1 MHEALETEY
10 ARRRVSVLVPL
21 AKELEKFLIECMNGV
36 PRIDRISARAKAVDS
51 FMGKATKTI
60 VGKPKYNDPLN
71 EIQDQVG
78 ARIVTYYASD
88 VPRIEA
94 IVKRYFRAIESTPR
108 VPESQWTF
116 GYFGYHDILV
126 IPSDVIDGAWNP
138 SHTRGFL
145 SCRSRHY
152 SSTHGRRLGTILAIS
167 LATNY
172 WRQIRRGNWP
182 SRRHKPGAPIN
193 TSMSFGRL
201 GMVFPASLPPQRRP
215 QRPSGPDLWMTGK
228 TTAGTPGCL
237 SLRRFIAHATLAIA
251 ALLKQITFGRRI
263 ARQEATSHPR
273 WRRFLNRPNS
283 SPKSVIDKEAE
294 AKAVT

>member
-138 SHTRGFL
+138 SHTPRFFELQIKTLFQHAWAEAG
-145 SCRSRHY
+145 HD
-152 SSTHGRRLGTILAIS
+152 LG
-167 LATNY
+167 Y
-172 WRQIRRGNWP
+172 
-182 SRRHKPGAPIN
+182 KPGDELLAPDQERKLAF
-193 TSMSFGRL
+193 TSAQAWGADQYFDELWKARNGISSESA
-201 GMVFPASLPPQRRP
+201 AS
-215 QRPSGPDLWMTGK
+215 T
-228 TTAGTPGCL
+228 
-237 SLRRFIAHATLAIA
+237 
-251 ALLKQITFGRRI
+251 
-263 ARQEATSHPR
+263 ETST
-273 WRRFLNRPNS
+273 S
-283 SPKSVIDKEAE
+283 
-294 AKAVT
+294 